1 MTVDRV
7 REVKAWSGVLE
18 SCCEDYMEAPSTYRK
33 AVVMDAMR
41 NLATAMDKAL
51 EEELGTPSETKD
63 LPQVQ

>member
-1 MTVDRV
+1 
-7 REVKAWSGVLE
+7 
-18 SCCEDYMEAPSTYRK
+18 
-33 AVVMDAMR
+33 VVMDAMR

>member
-18 SCCEDYMEAPSTYRK
+18 SCCEDYMEAPCTYRK
-33 AVVMDAMR
+33 NVVMDAMR

-51 EEELGTPSETKD
+51 EEELGMPT
-63 LPQVQ
+63 Q

>member
-18 SCCEDYMEAPSTYRK
+18 SCCEDYMEAPSRYRK

-51 EEELGTPSETKD
+51 EEELSPSEN
-63 LPQVQ
+63 QAVQ